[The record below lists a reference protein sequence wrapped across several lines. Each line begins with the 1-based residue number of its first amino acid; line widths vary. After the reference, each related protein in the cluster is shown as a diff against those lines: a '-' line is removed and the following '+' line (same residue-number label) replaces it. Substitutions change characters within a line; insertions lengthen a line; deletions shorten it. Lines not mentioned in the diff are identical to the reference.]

1 MMHWLPFILSLAA
14 TGCIAGILA
23 GLLGVGGGIVV
34 VPVLFF
40 MFQLLDISPATAMQV
55 ATGTSLMTIV
65 LTSLSSMRAHSI
77 RGNVDWSIVRTW
89 SGFMLVAVI
98 AGSTLATRINGVYLS
113 GLFGFIAVLLSLNM
127 AFRGER
133 IVLRDR
139 LPGIPGQAV
148 MAAVTGFISVM
159 IGIGAASIGIPLM
172 SSFNVKM
179 QKAIGTAAVFGFV
192 IALPGAL
199 NVMLFG
205 TTPPDAPLGTIGHV
219 NLPGFAVIVPLSVSM
234 VHVGI
239 RLGAKMNAT
248 ALRRVF
254 AVFLFLTGVRMI
266 YQLLEVVF

>member
-1 MMHWLPFILSLAA
+1 MIHWLPFILVLTA

-23 GLLGVGGGIVV
+23 GLLGVGGGIVI

-65 LTSLSSMRAHSI
+65 LTSLSSMRAHNK
-77 RGNVDWSIVRTW
+77 RGNVDWDIVRTW
-89 SGFMLVAVI
+89 SGFMLAAVI
-98 AGSTLATRINGVYLS
+98 VGSAVATRINGVYLS
-113 GLFGFIAVLLSLNM
+113 GMFGFIAILLSLNM
-127 AFRGER
+127 AFRGEH
-133 IVLRDR
+133 IHYRDQ
-139 LPGIPGQAV
+139 LPGIAGQAV
-148 MAAVTGFISVM
+148 MASVTGLISVM

-172 SSFNVKM
+172 SAFNVKM

-192 IALPGAL
+192 IALPGTL
-199 NVMLFG
+199 NLMLFG
-205 TTPPDAPLGTIGHV
+205 TTPPDAPLGTLGHV
-219 NLPGFAVIVPLSVSM
+219 NLPGFALIVPLSVST

-254 AVFLFLTGVRMI
+254 ALFLFLTGIRMI
-266 YQLLEVVF
+266 YQVFEVI